1 MHPVA
6 SFPFVPFALCTPLF
20 IALTESPVDRAVA
33 FLYSFSPPTPIV
45 VKPYYLPKHLLLPKM
60 NMKKHPLRSAK

>member
-1 MHPVA
+1 
-6 SFPFVPFALCTPLF
+6 LCTPLF